1 VAQTARIGS
10 KPRFGVFQEVTTL
23 EHLRYPIFVKP
34 DSFVIQADG
43 ESF

>member
-23 EHLRYPIFVKP
+23 EHLRNPIFVKP